1 MSSVLGMGSVAFAQ
15 GFDNRSLFL
24 IIGLSLK
31 LKKKKSLL
39 RCSQPQKH
47 DPTFPQVRPHLK

>member
-31 LKKKKSLL
+31 LKKKKSTALF
-39 RCSQPQKH
+39 SAPEA
-47 DPTFPQVRPHLK
+47 